1 LILHS
6 RFKIPY
12 RQREIERVD
21 STEDEMFDLSCE
33 KNRFPVA
40 AKNQKGEDITFDFF
54 YRRPTTEEIIAYNK
68 GLFTKKNGKV
78 INNVVP
84 TRIEMGL
91 RILTGV
97 QDGVFTLNGKTI
109 SSDPASTNFY
119 PEWKTLL
126 KQVLSGTVANFA
138 FRVFEA
144 VSEVQV
150 DQEEILAT
158 EEGDEALPLGRS

>member
-1 LILHS
+1 
-6 RFKIPY
+6 
-12 RQREIERVD
+12 
-21 STEDEMFDLSCE
+21 MFDLSCE

-40 AKNQKGEDITFDFF
+40 AKNHKGEDTTFDFF

-68 GLFTKKNGKV
+68 GLFIKKNGKV

-97 QDGVFTLNGKTI
+97 QDGVFSLNGKAI
-109 SSDPASTNFY
+109 SSDPGSPDYY
-119 PEWKTLL
+119 PDWKNLL
-126 KQVLSGTVANFA
+126 KGALSGTVANFA
-138 FRVFEA
+138 FKVFEA
-144 VSEVQV
+144 VSEAQI

-158 EEGDEALPLGRS
+158 EEGDEALPLGKS